1 MFIIQNLNGSGNKL
15 SKLNI
20 QEESTDDLLKK
31 IRNLLKLKKENKA
44 IKDKTISN
52 VRNLFELEN

>member
-44 IKDKTISN
+44 IKDKIISN